1 MRTLWGQ
8 LARAATALQA
18 RLEMCPHVEKHTY
31 SMYQMNNEGGAG
43 TYAGTLYLSEDYYIV
58 VARRVRAKER
68 V

>member
-1 MRTLWGQ
+1 MRALWGQ

-58 VARRVRAKER
+58 VARRIRREE
-68 V
+68 